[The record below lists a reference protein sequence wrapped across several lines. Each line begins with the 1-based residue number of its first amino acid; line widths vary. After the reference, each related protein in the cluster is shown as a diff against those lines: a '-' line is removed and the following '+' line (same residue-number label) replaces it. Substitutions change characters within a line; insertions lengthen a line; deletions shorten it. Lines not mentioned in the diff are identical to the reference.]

1 MYFGI
6 FLECVIM
13 GKRGRSEKYFISCAV
28 SGSKIFLA
36 LRNLR
41 YEQTVSL
48 SERSLQRSEFEKAA
62 HAFSRFLRG

>member
-28 SGSKIFLA
+28 SGSKYS
-36 LRNLR
+36 N
-41 YEQTVSL
+41 L
-48 SERSLQRSEFEKAA
+48 SEIC
-62 HAFSRFLRG
+62 

>member
-28 SGSKIFLA
+28 SGPKRLRISKTPANAHEIKYFSELA
-36 LRNLR
+36 VGCCDDWIGYVGGFYGL
-41 YEQTVSL
+41 
-48 SERSLQRSEFEKAA
+48 
-62 HAFSRFLRG
+62 G